1 MLCWSIIAFA
11 PHGLGQEYQGKQ
23 LVRAELLAATNAV
36 VPGKP
41 FTVGLLLRMAPA
53 WHTYWKFSGDAG
65 LPSEM
70 KWKLPP
76 GWKIGEIQW
85 PIPLKTI
92 DPGDIQTYGYEN
104 EVLLMQEIT
113 PPNVVAGI
121 GDAGNVGRANHEPG
135 SSIPATTVKL
145 SADASW
151 LVCERIC
158 IPGGATLQLE
168 LPASTTSQLAN
179 TELFARYRR
188 LLPQN
193 WPGANVATAD
203 WSRVGSDLRLKVTSE
218 TLANY
223 SAVDFFPLPE
233 QSTVVGHPRIESRS
247 KNEVVFRIPIES
259 SEKNLSSMAG
269 LLVFSHQPNGE
280 DRAAW
285 QIATPT
291 VVSAARPAPVRGIFT
306 FLLFGFLG
314 GIILNLMPC
323 VLPVISLKIFGFIQQ
338 AGQSRQKILRSG
350 VAFTIGIFAWFIT
363 LALLLIALKAAGRD
377 VTWGGF
383 QFTNAYFVLAL
394 SVIVLVFALNL
405 FGVFEISL
413 PQSMTRGLLSTTERK
428 DDLGSFF
435 QGVFATVLATPCT
448 APFLGTALG
457 FAFSQSPA
465 IILSMFVAI
474 AAGMSAPY
482 LLLSAQP
489 AWLRLLPKP
498 GPWMLHVKQFMG
510 FLLLA
515 TLLFLLYVLGAQRGL
530 EGAIW
535 ASCFLLVIS
544 VACWMKGA
552 FVVPTASVLKRSVVL
567 VLMLV
572 LVFMSGIY
580 FIGDKFHSGNIAS
593 ADSRLRGDW
602 QAFTPERLQTELEQG
617 RFVFVDFT
625 AAWCLTCK
633 FNEASVLE
641 SAEVRQAF
649 QRHRIVKMKADWTNG
664 DPAITKLLQ
673 HFGRPGVPL
682 YVLYPGK
689 NDEPIVFP
697 ELLTKSMVLEKLETS
712 APHNKATGMPRIS
725 VSSVVN
731 APAEKVWA
739 VIRRFDAVVDWLPF
753 VKSSPIEDGGDPTR
767 VGCIRVL
774 TQTDGEVFREVLVA
788 LSDAERSYSYTFVSS
803 PVPVRNHQTTLHVL
817 PITDGDRSYVEWS
830 SRFEIDPECEAQLV
844 DLMNRNFLA
853 GLRNLAEKFNRDRAA
868 SP

>member
-1 MLCWSIIAFA
+1 MRVAIGALLCWSIVAFA
-11 PHGLGQEYQGKQ
+11 PHGLGQEYKGKQ
-23 LVRAELLAATNAV
+23 LVRAELLADTNAV
-36 VPGKP
+36 VPGKS

-65 LPSEM
+65 LPSEL
-70 KWKLPP
+70 KWKLPA

-104 EVLLMQEIT
+104 EVMLMQEIA
-113 PPNVVAGI
+113 PPTKL
-121 GDAGNVGRANHEPG
+121 D
-135 SSIPATTVKL
+135 SSSVKL

-168 LPASTTSQLAN
+168 LPVSTTSQPAN
-179 TELFARYRR
+179 TELFTRYRR

-193 WPGANVATAD
+193 WPGANVAKAD

-218 TLANY
+218 SLASY
-223 SAVDFFPLPE
+223 PAVDFFPLPE
-233 QSTVVGHPRIESRS
+233 QNTVVGHPRIESRN
-247 KNEVVFRIPIES
+247 KNKIVFRIPIES

-269 LLVFSHQPNGE
+269 LVVLSHQPNGE

-285 QIATPT
+285 QIATPPA
-291 VVSAARPAPVRGIFT
+291 VSAARPGPAPVRGIFT
-306 FLLFGFLG
+306 FLLFGFIG

-350 VAFTIGIFAWFIT
+350 IAFAIGIFVWFIA

-383 QFTNAYFVLAL
+383 QFTNAYFVLVL

-428 DDLGSFF
+428 DHLGSFF

-457 FAFSQSPA
+457 FAFSQSSA
-465 IILSMFVAI
+465 IILSMFVAV

-489 AWLRLLPKP
+489 AWLRFLPRP

-552 FVVPTASVLKRSVVL
+552 FVLPTSSAAKRSITL

-572 LVFMSGIY
+572 LVFASGIY
-580 FIGDKFHSGNIAS
+580 FIGNKFHSANIAS

-602 QAFTPERLQTELEQG
+602 QAFTPERLQGELEQS
-617 RFVFVDFT
+617 RVVFVDFT

-641 SAEVRQAF
+641 STEVRQAF
-649 QRHRIVKMKADWTNG
+649 QRHGIVKLKADWTNG
-664 DPAITKLLQ
+664 DPVITKLLQ

-682 YVLYPGK
+682 YVLYPGIK
-689 NDEPIVFP
+689 EEPIVFP
-697 ELLTKSMVLEKLETS
+697 ELLTKSMLLEKLEKS
-712 APHNKATGMPRIS
+712 AR
-725 VSSVVN
+725 
-731 APAEKVWA
+731 
-739 VIRRFDAVVDWLPF
+739 
-753 VKSSPIEDGGDPTR
+753 
-767 VGCIRVL
+767 
-774 TQTDGEVFREVLVA
+774 QVA
-788 LSDAERSYSYTFVSS
+788 S
-803 PVPVRNHQTTLHVL
+803 Q
-817 PITDGDRSYVEWS
+817 
-830 SRFEIDPECEAQLV
+830 
-844 DLMNRNFLA
+844 
-853 GLRNLAEKFNRDRAA
+853 
-868 SP
+868 

>member
-1 MLCWSIIAFA
+1 MVCWSILALA
-11 PHGLGQEYQGKQ
+11 PHGLGQRYQGKQ
-23 LVRAELLAATNAV
+23 LVKAELLADTSTI

-41 FTVGLLLRMAPA
+41 FTVGLLLRMAPG

-65 LPSEM
+65 LPTEL

-76 GWKIGEIQW
+76 GWKIGDIQW

-92 DPGDIQTYGYEN
+92 DPGDIQTYGYVD
-104 EVLLMQEIT
+104 EVLLMQEVT
-113 PPNVVAGI
+113 PPPKIENSPIELG
-121 GDAGNVGRANHEPG
+121 
-135 SSIPATTVKL
+135 
-145 SADASW
+145 ADASW
-151 LVCERIC
+151 LVCEKIC
-158 IPGGATLQLE
+158 IPGSATLQLE
-168 LPASTTSQLAN
+168 LPISATSQPAN

-193 WPGANVATAD
+193 WPGANVAAAE
-203 WSRVGSDLRLKVTSE
+203 WRRAGSDLRLKVTSE
-218 TLANY
+218 ALADY
-223 SAVDFFPLPE
+223 PALEFFPLPD
-233 QSTVVGHPRIESRS
+233 QATVVGHPTIESRN
-247 KNEVVFRIPIES
+247 KNEIVFRIPIES
-259 SEKNLSSMAG
+259 SGKNLSSIAG
-269 LLVFSHQPNGE
+269 LIVFSEQPNGE

-285 QIATPT
+285 QIAVPST
-291 VVSAARPAPVRGIFT
+291 VSAARPAPARGIFT

-350 VAFTIGIFAWFIT
+350 VAFTLGIFAWFIV

-383 QFTNAYFVLAL
+383 QFTNPYFVLGL

-413 PQSMTRGLLSTTERK
+413 PQSMTRGLLSTTARK

-457 FAFSQSPA
+457 FAFSQSAA
-465 IILSMFVAI
+465 IILAMFIAI

-489 AWLRLLPKP
+489 AWLRFLPKP

-544 VACWMKGA
+544 VACWLKGA
-552 FVVPTASVLKRSVVL
+552 FVVPTASAAKRNVVIF
-567 VLMLV
+567 LMLV
-572 LVFMSGIY
+572 LVFASGIY
-580 FIGDKFHSGNIAS
+580 FIGDKFHSANIAS

-602 QAFTPERLQTELEQG
+602 QAFTPERLQAELEQG
-617 RFVFVDFT
+617 RTVFVDFT

-641 SAEVRQAF
+641 SAEVREAF
-649 QRHRIVKMKADWTNG
+649 QRHAIVKLKADWTNG
-664 DPAITKLLQ
+664 DPVITKLLQ
-673 HFGRPGVPL
+673 QFGRPGVPL

-689 NDEPIVFP
+689 NEEPIVFP
-697 ELLTKSMVLEKLETS
+697 ELLTKGMVLDKLET
-712 APHNKATGMPRIS
+712 IS
-725 VSSVVN
+725 
-731 APAEKVWA
+731 
-739 VIRRFDAVVDWLPF
+739 R
-753 VKSSPIEDGGDPTR
+753 T
-767 VGCIRVL
+767 
-774 TQTDGEVFREVLVA
+774 VA
-788 LSDAERSYSYTFVSS
+788 S
-803 PVPVRNHQTTLHVL
+803 Q
-817 PITDGDRSYVEWS
+817 
-830 SRFEIDPECEAQLV
+830 
-844 DLMNRNFLA
+844 
-853 GLRNLAEKFNRDRAA
+853 
-868 SP
+868 

>member
-1 MLCWSIIAFA
+1 MRVPSRFAAWWLFCWLIVATV
-11 PHGLGQEYQGKQ
+11 PHGLGQTYQGKQ
-23 LVRAELLAATNAV
+23 LVKAELLADTSAI
-36 VPGKP
+36 VPGKA
-41 FTVGLLLRMAPA
+41 FTVGLLLRMAPG

-65 LPSEM
+65 LPTEL
-70 KWKLPP
+70 KWKLPQ

-85 PIPLKTI
+85 SIPLKTI
-92 DPGDIQTYGYEN
+92 DPGDIETYGYEN

-113 PPNVVAGI
+113 PPSKI
-121 GDAGNVGRANHEPG
+121 DE
-135 SSIPATTVKL
+135 SSVKL
-145 SADASW
+145 SAEANW
-151 LVCERIC
+151 LVCEKIC
-158 IPGGATLQLE
+158 IPGGETLQLE
-168 LPASTTSQLAN
+168 LPISTTSQPAN

-193 WPGANVATAD
+193 WPGADAATTE
-203 WSRVGSDLRLKVTSE
+203 WSRAGSDLRLKVASVA
-218 TLANY
+218 LANY
-223 SAVDFFPLPE
+223 PAVDFFPLPE
-233 QSTVVGHPRIESRS
+233 QGTVVGHPTVESRN
-247 KNEVVFRIPIES
+247 KNQILFRIPIES
-259 SEKNLSSMAG
+259 SGKSMSAMAG
-269 LLVFSHQPNGE
+269 LVVFSQQPNGD

-285 QIATPT
+285 QITPPSI
-291 VVSAARPAPVRGIFT
+291 VSAAHPVPVRGIFT

-350 VAFTIGIFAWFIT
+350 VAFALGIFAWFIA

-465 IILSMFVAI
+465 IILAMFVAI

-489 AWLRLLPKP
+489 AWLRFLPKP
-498 GPWMLHVKQFMG
+498 GSWMMHVKQFMG

-535 ASCFLLVIS
+535 ASSFLLVIS
-544 VACWMKGA
+544 VACWIKGA
-552 FVVPTASVLKRSVVL
+552 FVVPTASAAKRSVAV

-572 LVFMSGIY
+572 LVFASGVY
-580 FIGDKFHSGNIAS
+580 FIGDKFYSAS
-593 ADSRLRGDW
+593 VAATDSRLRGDW
-602 QAFTPERLQTELEQG
+602 QAFAPDRLQAELEQG
-617 RFVFVDFT
+617 HPVFVDFT

-633 FNEASVLE
+633 FNEANVLE
-641 SAEVRQAF
+641 SQEVREAF
-649 QRHRIVKMKADWTNG
+649 QRRGVVKLRADWTNG
-664 DPAITKLLQ
+664 DPVITKLLQ
-673 HFGRPGVPL
+673 QFGRPGVPL

-689 NDEPIVFP
+689 SEEPIVFP
-697 ELLTKSMVLEKLETS
+697 ELLTKSMVLEKLDI
-712 APHNKATGMPRIS
+712 AAR
-725 VSSVVN
+725 
-731 APAEKVWA
+731 KV
-739 VIRRFDAVVDWLPF
+739 
-753 VKSSPIEDGGDPTR
+753 
-767 VGCIRVL
+767 
-774 TQTDGEVFREVLVA
+774 
-788 LSDAERSYSYTFVSS
+788 
-803 PVPVRNHQTTLHVL
+803 
-817 PITDGDRSYVEWS
+817 
-830 SRFEIDPECEAQLV
+830 
-844 DLMNRNFLA
+844 
-853 GLRNLAEKFNRDRAA
+853 A
-868 SP
+868 SQ